1 MIALLRVHE
10 LGALEPGLNLIGEA
24 ERELGLELKP
34 GTLTQSH
41 KNPGSARDFPL
52 ADPVDFNKTPCFLE
66 LNAVSLNQ
74 PSKRFIR
81 SSASRSS

>member
-10 LGALEPGLNLIGEA
+10 PGALEPGLNLIGEA

-41 KNPGSARDFPL
+41 KMPGPARVFPL
-52 ADPVDFNKTPCFLE
+52 AGPTTFNKTSCLHA
-66 LNAVSLNQ
+66 LDAISQ
-74 PSKRFIR
+74 P
-81 SSASRSS
+81 